1 MTHRPLT
8 VFRTAM
14 ELRRGRHGTALRRG
28 PRATAAGVL
37 LTVVSMI
44 TAVGCA
50 QEPVATSTGSS
61 SFSAPLPV
69 PNLAASSEI
78 VSPTP
83 EMSDPGPAPVP
94 VETADPPVTSTS
106 LLPAMPMG
114 SSRPARLQVP
124 ALGADAPLLDLGLQ
138 ADGTLEVPPDASSVG
153 WFTGGPTPGEL
164 GPAVIVG
171 HVDWA
176 GEPGIFY
183 DLRDLR
189 PDDDITVTREDG
201 SIAHFVVRSTE
212 QFAKAEFPTAAVYGN
227 IDRAGLRLITCG
239 GSFDESARSYQD
251 NIIVFADLVEAGPH

>member
-1 MTHRPLT
+1 
-8 VFRTAM
+8 
-14 ELRRGRHGTALRRG
+14 
-28 PRATAAGVL
+28 
-37 LTVVSMI
+37 
-44 TAVGCA
+44 
-50 QEPVATSTGSS
+50 
-61 SFSAPLPV
+61 
-69 PNLAASSEI
+69 
-78 VSPTP
+78 
-83 EMSDPGPAPVP
+83 
-94 VETADPPVTSTS
+94 
-106 LLPAMPMG
+106 MPMG

-251 NIIVFADLVEAGPH
+251 NIIVFADLVEAAPH